1 MKRLVNIFTL
11 MFVVSALVLLF
22 SACTNSGARDNT
34 ETVQSTA
41 ETTTS
46 SSNAVYYDKN
56 GTAYDSEENV
66 NYYDRDGNVYHY
78 MMVEDYLPDYVNEK
92 TGEHINGFE
101 CYIDENG
108 FFCHISD
115 NKVLSRVENSVD
127 TYEDESGNKYYDIST
142 VSWDENGNMIH
153 SNFVTGK

>member
-11 MFVVSALVLLF
+11 MFVVSAFVLLF
-22 SACTNSGARDNT
+22 SACTNSGAMDNT
-34 ETVQSTA
+34 ETVQSTS
-41 ETTTS
+41 ETTTAT
-46 SSNAVYYDKN
+46 SNAVYYDKN
-56 GTAYDSEENV
+56 GTAYDSEESV
-66 NYYDRDGNVYHY
+66 NYYDRDGNIYHY

-127 TYEDESGNKYYDIST
+127 TYEDENGNKYYDIST